1 MRSAR
6 AASAVGLFGALLA
19 GCPAVDAT
27 TTGAPPQ
34 GGSVEVPNPPSS
46 VPRGET
52 PPVTPP
58 SGPQGM
64 LFDSSGRLV
73 SPDSGPPP
81 PTAMRADR
89 PLQAEPPAH
98 EEQAGVT
105 VDAQFRMRG
114 LGSPPK
120 VPEVAAAALAKAQKL
135 TALTSTIDLFA
146 VGRMRWSIT
155 SRAMPLPFHSE
166 LRAKYDRWG
175 HIVLWP
181 SLAKYRVLPAG
192 SLRAVLDEARVDVMP
207 IVVGTVT
214 KGPAGKRLGETTRG
228 LTIESPVAKV
238 QLEIA
243 SIPEAALGGP
253 LLCRTLL
260 EIAGVDPASPEC
272 KADEI
277 VLAARFDFA
286 AGGGIDFDVTTLGKR
301 TDMAPADA
309 SCPPAG
315 ASYEATGL
323 PESSEGVFLVPAE
336 LEGFRSKSDPKIEPG
351 TNAPSEGIIVE
362 NALERRVYFAL
373 DGVLLALVPPP
384 PQATRYVLGMPKGR
398 YTGEW
403 RTFLGEVIEAPHEII
418 LPGRFS
424 DAPPGTSADAGAP

>member
-1 MRSAR
+1 
-6 AASAVGLFGALLA
+6 
-19 GCPAVDAT
+19 
-27 TTGAPPQ
+27 
-34 GGSVEVPNPPSS
+34 
-46 VPRGET
+46 
-52 PPVTPP
+52 
-58 SGPQGM
+58 M

-105 VDAQFRMRG
+105 VEAEFKMRH

-120 VPEVAAAALAKAQKL
+120 VPEVSAAAITKAQRL

-146 VGRMRWSIT
+146 TGRMRWGIT
-155 SRAMPLPFHSE
+155 SRAMPLPLHSE

-175 HIVLWP
+175 HVLLWP
-181 SLAKYRVLPAG
+181 GLAKYRVLSVG

-207 IVVGTVT
+207 VVVGTVT
-214 KGPAGKRLGETTRG
+214 KGAASKRLGEPTRSI
-228 LTIESPVAKV
+228 TIESPVAKV
-238 QLEIA
+238 QLDIA
-243 SIPEAALGGP
+243 SVPEASIGGP

-272 KADEI
+272 KADEV

-286 AGGGIDFDVTTLGKR
+286 SGGGIDFEATALMKR
-301 TDMAPADA
+301 TDMPAADA
-309 SCPPAG
+309 SCPPTG
-315 ASYEATGL
+315 SSYEATGL
-323 PESSEGVFLVPAE
+323 PDPSEGVFLVPAE
-336 LEGFRSKSDPKIEPG
+336 LEGFRSKSDPKVEPG
-351 TNAPSEGIIVE
+351 TNAPAEGIIVD
-362 NALERRVYFAL
+362 NALDRRVYFAL

-384 PQATRYVLGMPKGR
+384 PQSTRYVLGMPKGR

-403 RTFLGEVIEAPHEII
+403 RTFFGEIIQAPHEII

-424 DAPPGTSADAGAP
+424 DAPAGVTADAGPP